1 MERYSEVRAYAPYR
15 GESTFMQTASYPK
28 TSFFGL
34 FRELKDEAKTFMREE
49 VQLAK
54 TEFSENVAS
63 MGRNGVSIAIG
74 GFVAYAGAILFLAGI
89 AFVLAFALEKLGL
102 DRMLAAFIGFAVL
115 GLLVAGVGG
124 LFIMKALK
132 GFSHTSVAPQKTIET
147 LKEFNHPE
155 DVMTAEEREKAEKAE
170 EKKEEKQKKAET
182 PKRSSD
188 EVQASVVA
196 AEAAMGDTM
205 HEIKRRMRP
214 SYANEVVKTKI
225 SEHPYRWNFV
235 AMGTGLAGALL
246 VKYKMAHSNHHNG
259 HFRRRD

>member
-1 MERYSEVRAYAPYR
+1 
-15 GESTFMQTASYPK
+15 MQTASYPK

-34 FRELKDEAKTFMREE
+34 FRELKDEAKTFVREE

-54 TEFSENVAS
+54 TELSENVAS
-63 MGRNGVSIAIG
+63 MGRNAVSIAIG
-74 GFVAYAGAILFLAGI
+74 GFVAYAGAILFLAGL
-89 AFVLAFALEKLGL
+89 AFALAFALEKLGL

-115 GLLVAGVGG
+115 GLIVAGVGYM
-124 LFIMKALK
+124 FIAKALK
-132 GFSHTSVAPQKTIET
+132 GFSHSSVAPQRTIET
-147 LKEFNHPE
+147 LKEFKHPE
-155 DVMTAEEREKAEKAE
+155 QVMTAEEREKAEKAE

-196 AEAAMGDTM
+196 TEAAMGDTM

-214 SYANEVVKTKI
+214 SYAKEVVKTKI
-225 SEHPYRWNFV
+225 IEHPYRWNFV

-259 HFRRRD
+259 HFRRRH